1 MTQPATKHGLTR
13 AEVDH
18 VAQLARLALTA
29 EEAERYRT
37 QMASILDQ
45 VAVLDELDLASIPP
59 SAGVHPLLNVMGED
73 KPQPSLTLA
82 QVLANAPQQE
92 EGHFR
97 VPAIFE
103 E

>member
-1 MTQPATKHGLTR
+1 
-13 AEVDH
+13 
-18 VAQLARLALTA
+18 
-29 EEAERYRT
+29 
-37 QMASILDQ
+37 
-45 VAVLDELDLASIPP
+45 
-59 SAGVHPLLNVMGED
+59 MGED